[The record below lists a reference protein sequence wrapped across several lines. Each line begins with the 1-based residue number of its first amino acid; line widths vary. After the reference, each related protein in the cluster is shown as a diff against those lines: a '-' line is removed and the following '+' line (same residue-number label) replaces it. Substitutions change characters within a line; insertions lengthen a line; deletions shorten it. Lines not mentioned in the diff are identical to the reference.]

1 MELAGAFVGIDV
13 SKATLDTAVRPSGE
27 RWSTANEDGAISE
40 LTQRLSGMQPALIVM
55 EATGGLETL
64 AASML
69 TLAGLSVAVVNPRQT
84 RDFARA
90 MGVLAKTDAL
100 DARVLA
106 MFAERVRPAPRP
118 LADAQTQELEALVG
132 RRRQVIEMLVAER
145 NRLYTATLSVRPR
158 LKEHIEWLEHELKD
172 LDRDLREAIR
182 SSPTWRAKDKL
193 LRSAPGVGPV
203 LSYTLLAELR
213 ELGQYDRKQIAALVG
228 VAPLNRDSGKM
239 RGKRCIWGGRAH
251 VRAVLYMGALIATRH
266 NPVLKDFYQ
275 RLRAAGKAPK
285 VAIVACMRKL
295 LTILNAMIRHGT
307 SWQAGSLSRKP
318 ATQSL
323 T

>member
-1 MELAGAFVGIDV
+1 MTFTAPFVGIDV
-13 SKATLDTAVRPSGE
+13 SKATLDIAVCPGGE
-27 RWSTANEDGAISE
+27 RWSTANEGEAISK
-40 LTQRLSGMQPALIVM
+40 LAKQLNAVNPSLIVM

-84 RDFARA
+84 RDFAKA

-106 MFAERVRPAPRP
+106 TFAEKVRPAVRP

-132 RRRQVIEMLVAER
+132 RRRQVVEMLVAER

-158 LKEHIEWLEHELKD
+158 LKEHIQWLEQELKD
-172 LDRDLREAIR
+172 LDRDLRQAIR
-182 SSPTWRAKDKL
+182 SSPMWRAKDKL
-193 LRSAPGVGPV
+193 LRSVPGVGPV

-213 ELGQYDRKQIAALVG
+213 ELGQLDRKQIAALVG

-251 VRAVLYMGALIATRH
+251 VRAVLYMGALIGTRH
-266 NPVLKDFYQ
+266 NPVLRAFYQ

-295 LTILNAMIRHGT
+295 LTILNAMIKHGT
-307 SWQAGSLSRKP
+307 SWQGGSTSCRLAAEP
-318 ATQSL
+318 QT
-323 T
+323 